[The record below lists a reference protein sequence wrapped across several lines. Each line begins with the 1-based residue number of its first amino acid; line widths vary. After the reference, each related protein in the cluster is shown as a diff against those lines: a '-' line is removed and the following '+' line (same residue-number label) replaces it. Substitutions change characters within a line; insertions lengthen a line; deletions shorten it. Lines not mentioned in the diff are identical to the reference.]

1 MTLPRRALLS
11 VSNKAGLV
19 PFAGRLAALGYELVS
34 TGGTFRVLSDAG
46 VPVKYVTE
54 VTGHPE
60 VFGGRVK
67 TLHPKVHGGILYR
80 RDLPEHVEEAAR
92 TEIAPVDVVV
102 CNLYPFRETIAR
114 DGVTEAEAVEQIDIG
129 GPAMVRAAAK
139 NFASVIVV
147 TSPDDYDTV
156 IEGLEAGEFSLESR
170 KGLALTAFRH
180 TAAYDSA
187 IATFLGGDE
196 VCNDAI
202 LSPLAKVQD
211 LRYGENPHQSAALYA
226 PDGGPALGGARVLQ
240 GKALSY
246 NNLVDLDGAVSAML
260 EFDEP
265 AVVVVKHTNPCGVGR
280 DSESILT
287 AWSRAL
293 AGDPVSAFGGIV
305 AANRPIDGPLAEELR
320 GRFLEVIAAPSF
332 DSDALATLA
341 KKKNLRLIEL
351 PESLGDNRVL
361 RQTLFGMLAQSA
373 DPRISDMDEAWE
385 CVTEREP
392 SEDEATAL
400 RFLWRVCKHVKSNA
414 IVVGDAQ
421 RTFGVGAGQMSRVDA
436 VHLAIRK
443 STGELAGAALA
454 SDAFFPFRDGVDVA
468 AEAGVRAVIQPG
480 GSKND
485 PQVIEACNEHGIAMI
500 MTGHRHFRH

>member
-1 MTLPRRALLS
+1 M
-11 VSNKAGLV
+11 
-19 PFAGRLAALGYELVS
+19 
-34 TGGTFRVLSDAG
+34 
-46 VPVKYVTE
+46 
-54 VTGHPE
+54 
-60 VFGGRVK
+60 
-67 TLHPKVHGGILYR
+67 
-80 RDLPEHVEEAAR
+80 
-92 TEIAPVDVVV
+92 
-102 CNLYPFRETIAR
+102 
-114 DGVTEAEAVEQIDIG
+114 
-129 GPAMVRAAAK
+129 
-139 NFASVIVV
+139 
-147 TSPDDYDTV
+147 
-156 IEGLEAGEFSLESR
+156 
-170 KGLALTAFRH
+170 
-180 TAAYDSA
+180 
-187 IATFLGGDE
+187 
-196 VCNDAI
+196 
-202 LSPLAKVQD
+202 
-211 LRYGENPHQSAALYA
+211 NPHQSAALYA